1 MYANS
6 FHSMDTTLIVILSLS
21 VKNGNKLP
29 QGNQMNAYSLPSNI
43 SEVYQ
48 VFEVHHQGG
57 KDACTGRLLK
67 SLVTKELLPD
77 LEGLQISGR

>member
-6 FHSMDTTLIVILSLS
+6 FHSMGTTLIVILSLN
-21 VKNGNKLP
+21 VKNGN
-29 QGNQMNAYSLPSNI
+29 QMKAYSLPSNI
-43 SEVYQ
+43 SKVYQ

-67 SLVTKELLPD
+67 SLVTKHLLPD